1 MSLCVLVCQA
11 EARRSVPRPDLDVR
25 WIACVSPG
33 PPPPPRAAP
42 WCKCFLWVCMCVSLC
57 VLVCQAEARRNVPR
71 PDLAVRWIA
80 CVSPGPPPPPRR
92 RWIWPVVSLPSSA
105 PWSLEPPQYYTGGS
119 RMDLGLQHP
128 RDVRSHLLISTSV
141 LCPRGHTPE
150 AKDAFQHLSPSPTPY
165 RLKKNPKDYI
175 IKLKNVSSN
184 KLSFLVV
191 KSHIFEGEAV
201 ISYLEMFSFG
211 YELSLPV
218 NCFYHRTSSLASSG
232 RVLWQEAAER
242 KSLGPGGL
250 PRPSQLPG
258 SSSGRS
264 SGHRDPCQWGGGGC
278 CSPTFREG
286 LGPRPPH
293 TPVSVTQPH
302 VHRQAH
308 AHKHHEDVDRQ
319 TATCRHHV

>member
-1 MSLCVLVCQA
+1 MLK
-11 EARRSVPRPDLDVR
+11 RSEDIVQSP
-25 WIACVSPG
+25 VSGCIPTSQ
-33 PPPPPRAAP
+33 P
-42 WCKCFLWVCMCVSLC
+42 
-57 VLVCQAEARRNVPR
+57 
-71 PDLAVRWIA
+71 
-80 CVSPGPPPPPRR
+80 
-92 RWIWPVVSLPSSA
+92 LPHSI
-105 PWSLEPPQYYTGGS
+105 P
-119 RMDLGLQHP
+119 
-128 RDVRSHLLISTSV
+128 
-141 LCPRGHTPE
+141 
-150 AKDAFQHLSPSPTPY
+150 
-165 RLKKNPKDYI
+165 LKKNPKDYI

-264 SGHRDPCQWGGGGC
+264 SGHRDPFLIFLKQSRKSSFLWMR
-278 CSPTFREG
+278 SSAEG
-286 LGPRPPH
+286 ISLSCWLENYKGYN
-293 TPVSVTQPH
+293 SNLLLCLFF
-302 VHRQAH
+302 HR
-308 AHKHHEDVDRQ
+308 VRSI
-319 TATCRHHV
+319 

>member
-1 MSLCVLVCQA
+1 MDRLC
-11 EARRSVPRPDLDVR
+11 EPRP
-25 WIACVSPG
+25 
-33 PPPPPRAAP
+33 
-42 WCKCFLWVCMCVSLC
+42 
-57 VLVCQAEARRNVPR
+57 
-71 PDLAVRWIA
+71 
-80 CVSPGPPPPPRR
+80 
-92 RWIWPVVSLPSSA
+92 
-105 PWSLEPPQYYTGGS
+105 
-119 RMDLGLQHP
+119 
-128 RDVRSHLLISTSV
+128 
-141 LCPRGHTPE
+141 
-150 AKDAFQHLSPSPTPY
+150 SPSPEAAVDLACGFPSQFCPAVPRATPVLY
-165 RLKKNPKDYI
+165 WGLQDGSGSAASPGRPQSPPHFHFRTVSQGSHTGSKGCIPTSQPLPHSIPLKKNPKDYI

-308 AHKHHEDVDRQ
+308 AHKHHEDIDRQ